1 MYIAILNYI
10 ISIYNKIYKIKVLI
24 AIFLVLVFSGC
35 SNYENAK
42 NIKKYQTTDISP
54 EQIASDGINFI
65 LKKMPS

>member
-1 MYIAILNYI
+1 MI
-10 ISIYNKIYKIKVLI
+10 NKIYKIKVLI

-65 LKKMPS
+65 LNNLFR